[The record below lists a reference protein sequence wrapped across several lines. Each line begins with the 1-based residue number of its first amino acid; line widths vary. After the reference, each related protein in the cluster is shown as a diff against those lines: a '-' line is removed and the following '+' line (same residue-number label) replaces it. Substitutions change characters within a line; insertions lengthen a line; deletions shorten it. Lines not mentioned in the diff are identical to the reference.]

1 MRSELEGRWVRTQD
15 VLSLCESVSYLGFS
29 VVLAYR
35 TMGGGVSTVTAE
47 LTAEAGDKYRAF
59 AI

>member
-1 MRSELEGRWVRTQD
+1 MRSELEGRWVRPQD

-35 TMGGGVSTVTAE
+35 TVTAE

>member
-1 MRSELEGRWVRTQD
+1 MRSELEGRWVRPQD
-15 VLSLCESVSYLGFS
+15 VLSLCASVSYLGFS

-35 TMGGGVSTVTAE
+35 TGGGGSTVTAE

>member
-1 MRSELEGRWVRTQD
+1 MRSEFEGRWVRPQD
-15 VLSLCESVSYLGFS
+15 VLSLCASVSYLGFS
-29 VVLAYR
+29 VVLAHC
-35 TMGGGVSTVTAE
+35 GGWGGSTVTAE

>member
-1 MRSELEGRWVRTQD
+1 MRSELEGRWVRPQD

-35 TMGGGVSTVTAE
+35 TGGSTVTAE